1 MNKTTKRPR
10 DIDLVSI
17 KNISVDFQIVI
28 YLSDW
33 FLNLMGL
40 RLLAK
45 HTCRLYF
52 FASHK
57 KKKNILPREFLD
69 FVIKYILTDLL
80 QINLTSI

>member
-17 KNISVDFQIVI
+17 KNIPVDFQIVI

-33 FLNLMGL
+33 FLNPTGP

-52 FASHK
+52 FTLHK
-57 KKKNILPREFLD
+57 KKEKTIYSREFLD
-69 FVIKYILTDLL
+69 FLIKYALL
-80 QINLTSI
+80 IYYKLI